1 DLFLELL
8 VFALLARRKRAGR
21 VQLVVDVLLLQ
32 AAQPL
37 ELIGDGVESLEHLW
51 LELGLDRGER
61 HRIFEI
67 VLVEIGLRNL
77 SLFAAFL
84 AVARRRGG
92 LKRRRRGR
100 RRRRRNRL
108 QRGWRGAIAARHAGF
123 ADANRRGGLFG
134 VGTGIGCF
142 EIDDVAEE

>member
-84 AVARRRGG
+84 AVAGRRGGG
-92 LKRRRRGR
+92 LKRRRCGR
-100 RRRRRNRL
+100 RRRRRNRW
-108 QRGWRGAIAARHAGF
+108 QRGWRGAIAARHASF
-123 ADANRRGGLFG
+123 ADANRGGGL
-134 VGTGIGCF
+134 
-142 EIDDVAEE
+142 